1 MSKVGRF
8 PGLIARRPVR
18 GSPIHTF
25 LDDQRRT
32 SEFVCTSGEL
42 GQEAFENSVIE
53 LGPLQEVDGC
63 AIVSFGPRHIWGL
76 I

>member
-53 LGPLQEVDGC
+53 LGSSREIDSTF
-63 AIVSFGPRHIWGL
+63 IVKFCTRRMRDIK
-76 I
+76 